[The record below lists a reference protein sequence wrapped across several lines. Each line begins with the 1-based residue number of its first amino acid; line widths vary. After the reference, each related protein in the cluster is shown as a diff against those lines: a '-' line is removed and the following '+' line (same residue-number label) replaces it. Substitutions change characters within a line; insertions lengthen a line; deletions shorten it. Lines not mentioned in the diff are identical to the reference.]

1 MKFKF
6 NLKVIEK
13 MKAYFSISSIFVI
26 LALGVFFTKGLN
38 YGIDFAGGNLIQV
51 KFIEKSISL
60 EEVNTNLDKIS
71 EKLPQINVNSRKVQI
86 SDDGTIII
94 RFQEVNEVEKKEILD
109 NLAELGK
116 YNLEKDDKVGA
127 SIGSDLKK
135 SAIYSLIIGSILIIA
150 YVTLRFEFT
159 FAIAGIITLLH
170 DIIIA
175 VGFIALLQYEVDTPF
190 IAAIL
195 TILGYSIN
203 DTIVIF
209 DRIRENLRRMKN
221 NNWTLEECMDASV
234 DQTLTRSINTSI
246 TTLFAIIAVLVF
258 GGASLK
264 TFIVTMLIGVVAGS
278 YSSIFVATPLVYVL
292 NKKKNRDMGEYFK
305 EKEEQEERVEKIL
318 V

>member
-1 MKFKF
+1 MKFNL
-6 NLKVIEK
+6 NLKVIER
-13 MKAYFSISSIFVI
+13 MKTYFSISIIFVV
-26 LALGVFFTKGLN
+26 LFLGIFFIKGLN
-38 YGIDFAGGNLIQV
+38 YGIDFAGGNLLQV
-51 KFIEKSISL
+51 QYKEKNVSL
-60 EEVNTNLDKIS
+60 EAINDNLDKIS
-71 EKLPQINVNSRKVQI
+71 DELPQINGNSRKVQL

-94 RFQEVNEVEKKEILD
+94 RFQEVNETEKKVVLD
-109 NLAELGK
+109 SLRELGDFS
-116 YNLEKDDKVGA
+116 LEKDDKVGA

-135 SAIYSLIIGSILIIA
+135 SAIYSLVIGSILIIA
-150 YVTLRFEFT
+150 YITLRFEFT
-159 FAIAGIITLLH
+159 FALAGIVTLLH

-175 VGFIALLQYEVDTPF
+175 VGVIALLQYEVDTPF

-221 NNWTLEECMDASV
+221 NNWTLEECMNESV

-246 TTLFAIIAVLVF
+246 TTLFAVIAVLVF

-264 TFIVTMLIGVVAGS
+264 TFIVTMLIGIIAGS

-292 NKKKNRDMGEYFK
+292 NKRKNRDMGEYFK
-305 EKEEQEERVEKIL
+305 EKEEPEERVEKIL